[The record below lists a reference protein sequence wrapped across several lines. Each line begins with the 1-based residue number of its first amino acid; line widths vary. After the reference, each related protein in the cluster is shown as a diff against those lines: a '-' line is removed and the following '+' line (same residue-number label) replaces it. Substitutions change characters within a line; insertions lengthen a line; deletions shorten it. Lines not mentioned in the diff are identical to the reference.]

1 MPIYSVLT
9 GMRENNSKTRFYVH
23 PDPDPASGDQE
34 PAYKIET
41 HPALAVEIL
50 ISSESLKYADIFSF
64 GLHEG
69 K

>member
-1 MPIYSVLT
+1 MLIYSVLT
-9 GMRENNSKTRFYVH
+9 SMRENNSRKHFYFNPA
-23 PDPDPASGDQE
+23 PDPVSVDRDPT
-34 PAYKIET
+34 YKIQI

-64 GLHEG
+64 DWHEG